1 MEQSLSTQPDTARE
15 AIVAIRCYITVQV
28 KFVLALT
35 VASAWAAL
43 SNFIA
48 QQRILELS
56 GLVGAPF
63 AFLVIF
69 GIAIV
74 LGIMYA
80 FLVTGLLLDRRPRRK
95 PFPHYA
101 DITILVEAY
110 NEIEQ
115 PARQTTSIPDTQP
128 NTPHVIRRFT
138 TDLNRVLY
146 C

>member
-1 MEQSLSTQPDTARE
+1 MEQSLSTQLDTARE

-43 SNFIA
+43 SYCIA
-48 QQRILELS
+48 QHRILELS
-56 GLVGAPF
+56 GLVGAPL

-69 GIAIV
+69 GLAIM
-74 LGIMYA
+74 LGFMYA
-80 FLVTGLLLDRRPRRK
+80 FLITGLLLDRRPRRK
-95 PFPHYA
+95 PVPHYP

-110 NEIEQ
+110 NDIEQ
-115 PARQTTSIPDTQP
+115 PAQQTTSIPDTQP
-128 NTPHVIRRFT
+128 NTPHAIRRFT
-138 TDLNRVLY
+138 SDLNRVLN